1 MFQWYQESYF
11 KGNVDKYHSFLSLF
25 SNKEMTI
32 ANYNIASTISEELLE
47 VVIGSEVTFANHDEN
62 LCRKTI
68 RKLHL
73 LARVA
78 ILMTSKKR
86 RLVMKIFV
94 FSQFFQERS
103 LRRTQI

>member
-1 MFQWYQESYF
+1 MFQWYQENYF
-11 KGNVDKYHSFLSLF
+11 KGNVDKYHSFL
-25 SNKEMTI
+25 TI

-47 VVIGSEVTFANHDEN
+47 VVISSEVTFANHDEN